1 MGQARNMSLFGESKI
16 SGKVLGF
23 GVGMV
28 TPHPVQSALKS
39 VCKDIMH

>member
-1 MGQARNMSLFGESKI
+1 MNFFGQPKT

-28 TPHPVQSALKS
+28 TPHPVQSALNS
-39 VCKDIMH
+39 VHKNILH